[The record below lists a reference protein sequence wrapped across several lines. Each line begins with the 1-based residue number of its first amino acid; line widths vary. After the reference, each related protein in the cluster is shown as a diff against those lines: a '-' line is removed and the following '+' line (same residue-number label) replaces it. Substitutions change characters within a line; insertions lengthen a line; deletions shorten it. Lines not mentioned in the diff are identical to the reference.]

1 MGKSSINGPFIHGYV
16 YNNQRVY
23 IVYNIYN
30 IAMYSKM
37 AIPWVPRVSDCQF
50 FLHPPGSFAAYCSL
64 WLHYSIGNFASQPFW
79 LPNWT
84 APWSHQTSLKNHWMI
99 LKCYLDHPVISEP
112 GSYVYI
118 YQNMLG
124 YAKLKRASVNDLRMH
139 SDGCCEKIM
148 CSKNGMVWE
157 LW

>member
-1 MGKSSINGPFIHGYV
+1 MGKSSINGPFSMAML
-16 YNNQRVY
+16 NNQRV

-64 WLHYSIGNFASQPFW
+64 WLHYSIGNFASQPFDCPTELRLGRTKHLW
-79 LPNWT
+79 KIT
-84 APWSHQTSLKNHWMI
+84 GWSLNATWIS
-99 LKCYLDHPVISEP
+99 VISEP